1 MEINEIGVV
10 KNDVQE
16 TKKHSFFRDVEST
29 IEVKEEFVDGLQEI
43 DRSDYLQVIFFFSRS
58 KDYNLVGPRH
68 GGKVRGV
75 FASRSP
81 RRPNN
86 LGSTVVQLLF
96 HDGNKLRVKGLD
108 AIDGTPVIDI
118 KPYAAPFDSSSP
130 PEEKKKN
137 PRREINRLV
146 KTGDLENLLLKAGE
160 LHGHYCPF
168 LALGVTAGSYAVNE
182 LGETPGDMEELVAVL
197 ETNSCF
203 SDGIQYS
210 TGCTFGNN
218 ALVYRDYGKT
228 AVTMAIRG
236 DRGVRLYYKRDNYL
250 EENYPERTEL
260 FEKVVKER
268 EGTEEDERALKRA
281 WAEIAFDLV
290 HVPAEELFKIEQI
303 RTPDLPDYA
312 PIFEDE
318 YCDLCGEKFMAPKGE
333 SADGESTLCIPCAGD
348 SYLQLNGSGL
358 REVS

>member
-1 MEINEIGVV
+1 MEINEVGVV
-10 KNDVQE
+10 RNDVDE
-16 TKKHSFFRDVEST
+16 TKKQGYFRDVESI
-29 IEVKEEFVDGLQEI
+29 IEVKEEFADGLQEI
-43 DRSDYLQVIFFFSRS
+43 ERSGYLQVIFYFSRS
-58 KDYNLVGPRH
+58 EDYDLVGPRH
-68 GGKVRGV
+68 GGKIRGV

-81 RRPNN
+81 HRPNN
-86 LGSTVVQLLF
+86 LGSTVVKLLSR
-96 HDGNKLRVKGLD
+96 DGATLKVEGLD
-108 AIDGTPVIDI
+108 AINGTPVVDI

-130 PEEKKKN
+130 PEEKKED
-137 PRREINRLV
+137 PRRKIRRLV

-168 LALGVTAGSYAVNE
+168 LALGVMAGNYALNQ
-182 LGETPGDMEELVAVL
+182 LGEAPGDMEKLVAVL

-236 DRGVRLYYKRDNYL
+236 DRGVRLYYKEDNYL
-250 EENYPERTEL
+250 KENYPERTEL
-260 FEKVVKER
+260 FDRVVKER

-281 WAEIAFDLV
+281 WTEIAFDLI
-290 HVPAEELFKIEQI
+290 HVPVEDIFKVEQI

-312 PIFEDE
+312 PIYEDG
-318 YCDLCGEKFMAPKGE
+318 YCDLCGEKFMAPKGVGE
-333 SADGESTLCIPCAGD
+333 EDGPQLCIPCAGGP
-348 SYLQLNGSGL
+348 YLQLDGSGL
-358 REVS
+358 REVG